1 MDFSEKDKRYKDSL
15 LYKVAWLYYIDGL
28 TQKEIADR
36 LSVSRIKIIKM
47 LEESRQKKIVRFHFS
62 TVYRDKNKIEQQ
74 LIKKYHLKDV
84 FVVPWSSNENLA
96 EDLGQATAMYLN
108 DLIKDDAFVGVG
120 YGETM
125 GAFLRHLSGLTDKN
139 LSVISM
145 TGGVMPYIR
154 QIGNGI
160 IDIKHYL
167 IPAPLVVGSK
177 ELTEAILKEKSVSDI
192 VEMTEKINVV
202 VSSLGGM
209 QEHST
214 ILKSGL
220 LTPEKFESLKS
231 KGAVGDMLMHFM
243 DEDGNLVDDEIEDR
257 IISTKLDKLKNYD
270 YIIVAAGGDSKL
282 PIIHTAITHGFVN
295 VLITDENTAELLLGD
310 CTWKKEE
317 NTY

>member
-47 LEESRQKKIVRFHFS
+47 LEESRKKKIVRFHFS

-74 LIKKYHLKDV
+74 LIEKYNLKDV

-96 EDLGQATAMYLN
+96 EDLGQATAMYIN
-108 DLIKDDAFVGVG
+108 DLIKDDSFVGVG

-125 GAFLRHLSGLTDKN
+125 G
-139 LSVISM
+139 
-145 TGGVMPYIR
+145 
-154 QIGNGI
+154 
-160 IDIKHYL
+160 YL

-177 ELTEAILKEKSVSDI
+177 ELTEAILKEKSVNDI

-209 QEHST
+209 KEDST
-214 ILKSGL
+214 IIKSGL
-220 LTPEKFESLKS
+220 LTQDKFNILKN
-231 KGAVGDMLMHFM
+231 KGAVGDMLMHFI

-257 IISTKLDKLKNYD
+257 IISTKLEKIKNND
-270 YIIVAAGGDSKL
+270 YIIVAAGGDAKL

-310 CTWKKEE
+310 CTWKKKE

>member
-1 MDFSEKDKRYKDSL
+1 M
-15 LYKVAWLYYIDGL
+15 
-28 TQKEIADR
+28 
-36 LSVSRIKIIKM
+36 
-47 LEESRQKKIVRFHFS
+47 
-62 TVYRDKNKIEQQ
+62 
-74 LIKKYHLKDV
+74 
-84 FVVPWSSNENLA
+84 PWSSNENLA

-270 YIIVAAGGDSKL
+270 YIIVAAGGDAKL